1 MSVPGLDLLVVY
13 LLLNAG
19 AAAVFYADKGRARQ
33 RRWRISET
41 MLLTLAFLGP
51 FGALAAMKVFRHK
64 TQKTK
69 FLLVPLFAALHL
81 AIFALVACAG
91 AGWVTLPGA
100 VTFAALP

>member
-1 MSVPGLDLLVVY
+1 MTSAAFDLLVVY

-19 AAAVFYADKGRARQ
+19 AAALFYLDKRRARRGQ
-33 RRWRISET
+33 WRISET
-41 MLLTLAFLGP
+41 MLLTFAFFGP

-81 AIFALVACAG
+81 VLFVMVA
-91 AGWVTLPGA
+91 LPGM
-100 VTFAALP
+100 

>member
-1 MSVPGLDLLVVY
+1 MSVPGLDLLAAY

-19 AAAVFYADKGRARQ
+19 AAAVFYLDKRRARRGQ
-33 RRWRISET
+33 WRISET
-41 MLLTLAFLGP
+41 MLLASACLGP

-69 FLLVPLFAALHL
+69 FMLVPLFAALHL

-100 VTFAALP
+100 LTLAALP